1 MARTRST
8 RPRASLERYRA
19 KRDFSR
25 TAEPAGDESTAK
37 PGAARTLSFVVQ
49 KHAASHVH
57 FDLRLQFGKVMK
69 SWAVPKGPSTDPAVK
84 RLAMEVEDHPLD
96 YNSFEGTI
104 PKGQYGGGTVMLWD
118 RGTFT
123 SDPPGGDESEALQR
137 GYVDGDLKFILH
149 GERLRGS
156 WVLVRTRR
164 GAPERAQ
171 WLLIKHKDGDAASGT
186 DVVSEFTT
194 SVATGRSMAQIAG
207 EDASHEPDKSI
218 EPMLARVAAS
228 VPTGDGWTFEPKYDG
243 IRILAYVAPGAVRL
257 VSRNDRDKTE
267 QFPEIVAALEPLV
280 SRGRKSLVLDGEIV
294 ALSHDAPA
302 RFQDLQSRVHVSNR
316 RDIERLSHEAPA
328 ALIAFDLL
336 VDGDEVLLDE
346 PWSARRKRLERRV
359 KRHVSSGLRLSESEA
374 GDGTRMLRAAR
385 RDGWEGIIA
394 KRMDSAYE
402 PGMRTGA
409 WRKLKVEFSQELVV
423 GGYTEPRR
431 SREHLGALLLGYY
444 EDGRLVYAG
453 HTGTGFDRAE
463 LAALHARL
471 AKLER
476 ATSPFAT
483 APRANEQVHWVRP
496 STVVEVKFD
505 EWTKDGLL
513 RQPVYLGLR
522 DDKPARTVTREPASV
537 QRRRSR

>member
-25 TAEPAGDESTAK
+25 TAEPSGDGSTAK
-37 PGAARTLSFVVQ
+37 PGAARALSFVVQ
-49 KHAASHVH
+49 KHAASHLH
-57 FDLRLQFGKVMK
+57 FDFRLQFGNVMK

-96 YNSFEGTI
+96 YNAFEGTI
-104 PKGQYGGGTVMLWD
+104 PQGEYGGGTVMLWD

-123 SDPPGGDESEALQR
+123 SDPPGANESEALQR

-149 GERLRGS
+149 GERLHGS

-171 WLLIKHKDGDAASGT
+171 WLLIKHKDAGAKSGS

-194 SVATGRSMAQIAG
+194 SVATGRSMEQIAG
-207 EDASHEPDKSI
+207 QNAPEEPNRSI

-257 VSRNDRDKTE
+257 VSRNDRDKTL
-267 QFPEIVAALEPLV
+267 QFPEIVAALKPLV
-280 SRGRKSLVLDGEIV
+280 SRTRKSLVLDGEIV
-294 ALSHDAPA
+294 ALSHEAPA

-316 RDIERLSHEAPA
+316 GEIERLSHEAPA
-328 ALIAFDLL
+328 AFIVFDLL

-359 KRHVSSGLRLSESEA
+359 KRHVSSGLRLTDSAA
-374 GDGTRMLRAAR
+374 GNGTRMLSAAR

-394 KRMDSAYE
+394 KRTDAAYE

-409 WRKLKVEFSQELVV
+409 WRKLKVEFSQEFVV

-453 HTGTGFDRAE
+453 HTGTGFDRSE

-483 APRANEQVHWVRP
+483 PPRPNERVHWVRP

-513 RQPVYLGLR
+513 RQPAYLGLR
-522 DDKPARTVTREPASV
+522 DDKPARKVTREPASV

>member
-25 TAEPAGDESTAK
+25 TAEPPGDDSTAK

-49 KHAASHVH
+49 KHAASHLH
-57 FDLRLQFGKVMK
+57 FDFRLQFGKVMK

-96 YNSFEGTI
+96 YNAFEGTI
-104 PKGQYGGGTVMLWD
+104 PRGQYGGGTVMLWD

-123 SDPPGGDESEALQR
+123 SDPPGANESEALQR

-149 GERLRGS
+149 GERLHGS

-171 WLLIKHKDGDAASGT
+171 WLLIKHKDAGAKSGS

-194 SVATGRSMAQIAG
+194 SVATGRSMEQIAG
-207 EDASHEPDKSI
+207 QNASEEPSRSI
-218 EPMLARVAAS
+218 APMLARVAAS

-257 VSRNDRDKTE
+257 VSRNDRDKTG
-267 QFPEIVAALEPLV
+267 QFPEIVAALNPLV
-280 SRGRKSLVLDGEIV
+280 SRTRKSLVLDGEIV
-294 ALSHDAPA
+294 ALSHEAPA

-316 RDIERLSHEAPA
+316 GEIERLSHEAPA
-328 ALIAFDLL
+328 AFIVFDLL
-336 VDGDEVLLDE
+336 VDGDEVLLDQ

-359 KRHVSSGLRLSESEA
+359 KRHVSSGLRLSDSEA

-394 KRMDSAYE
+394 KRVDSAYE

-409 WRKLKVEFSQELVV
+409 WRKLKVEFSQEFVV
-423 GGYTEPRR
+423 AGYTEPRR

-453 HTGTGFDRAE
+453 HTGTGFDRSE
-463 LAALHARL
+463 LAALHSRL

-483 APRANEQVHWVRP
+483 APRPNERVHWVRP

-522 DDKPARTVTREPASV
+522 DDKPARKVTREPASV

>member
-25 TAEPAGDESTAK
+25 TAEPPGDESRAK

-49 KHAASHVH
+49 KHAASHLH
-57 FDLRLQFGKVMK
+57 FDLRLQFGTVMK

-137 GYVDGDLKFILH
+137 GYADGDLKFILH
-149 GERLRGS
+149 GERLHGS

-164 GAPERAQ
+164 GAPDRAQ
-171 WLLIKHKDGDAASGT
+171 WLLIKHNDKNAESGS
-186 DVVSEFTT
+186 DVVGEFTT
-194 SVATGRSMAQIAG
+194 SVATGRSMEQIAG
-207 EDASHEPDKSI
+207 HDEPNESI
-218 EPMLARVAAS
+218 SPMLARVAAS
-228 VPTGDGWTFEPKYDG
+228 VPSGDDWTFEPKYDG

-257 VSRNDRDKTE
+257 MSRNGRDKTG
-267 QFPEIVAALEPLV
+267 QFPEIVAALRPLV

-302 RFQDLQSRVHVSNR
+302 RFQQLQSRVHVSHR
-316 RDIERLSHEAPA
+316 GEIERLSHEAPA
-328 ALIAFDLL
+328 ALIVFDLL
-336 VDGDEVLLDE
+336 VDGEEVLLDE
-346 PWSARRKRLERRV
+346 PWTTRRKRLERRV
-359 KRHVSSGLRLSESEA
+359 KRHVSSGLRLGESEA
-374 GDGTRMLRAAR
+374 GDGPRMLRSAR

-394 KRMDSAYE
+394 KRVDSAYE

-409 WRKLKVEFSQELVV
+409 WRKLKVEFSQEFVV

-431 SREHLGALLLGYY
+431 SREHLGALLLGYFK
-444 EDGRLVYAG
+444 DGRLVYAG
-453 HTGTGFDRAE
+453 HTGTGFDRSE

-471 AKLER
+471 ARLER
-476 ATSPFAT
+476 ATSPFST
-483 APRANEQVHWVRP
+483 APKPNERVHWVRP

-522 DDKPARTVTREPASV
+522 DDKSARTVTREPASV

>member
-1 MARTRST
+1 MARTRSK
-8 RPRASLERYRA
+8 RSGPSLERYRA

-25 TAEPAGDESTAK
+25 TAEPPGDKVTAQG
-37 PGAARTLSFVVQ
+37 GAASTLSFVVQ
-49 KHAASHVH
+49 KHAASHLH
-57 FDLRLQFGKVMK
+57 FDFRLQFGNVMK

-84 RLAMEVEDHPLD
+84 RLAMEVEDHPIE

-104 PKGQYGGGTVMLWD
+104 PEGQYGGGTVMLWD

-123 SDPPGGDESEALQR
+123 SDPPRDDEPEALQR
-137 GYVDGDLKFILH
+137 GYADGDLKFILH
-149 GERLRGS
+149 GERLHGS

-171 WLLIKHKDGDAASGT
+171 WLLIKHKDGDAESGS

-207 EDASHEPDKSI
+207 QDASHEADKSI
-218 EPMLARVAAS
+218 APMLARVAAS

-267 QFPEIVAALEPLV
+267 QVPEIVAALEPLV
-280 SRGRKSLVLDGEIV
+280 SRTRKSLVLDGEIV

-316 RDIERLSHEAPA
+316 GEVERLSHEAPA
-328 ALIAFDLL
+328 ALIVFDLL

-359 KRHVSSGLRLSESEA
+359 KRHVSSELRLSDSAA
-374 GDGTRMLRAAR
+374 GDGPRMLRAAR

-394 KRMDSAYE
+394 KRINSAYE

-409 WRKLKVEFSQELVV
+409 WRKLKVEFSQEFVV

-453 HTGTGFDRAE
+453 HTGTGFDRSE

-483 APRANEQVHWVRP
+483 PPRANEHVHWVRP

-522 DDKPARTVTREPASV
+522 DDKPARKVTREPASV